1 MFYLAN
7 TQKLKKCIDLSVM
20 LKNTHYI
27 IHYYYYYYCEKQSA
41 SLKKCL
47 IFKPQNILR
56 ICILMFID
64 G

>member
-27 IHYYYYYYCEKQSA
+27 IHYYYYYCEKQSA

-56 ICILMFID
+56 ILMFID

>member
-1 MFYLAN
+1 
-7 TQKLKKCIDLSVM
+7 M

-27 IHYYYYYYCEKQSA
+27 IQLIIIIIIIVKN
-41 SLKKCL
+41 SLKQCL
-47 IFKPQNILR
+47 TFKPQNILR

>member
-7 TQKLKKCIDLSVM
+7 TQKLKNGIDLSVM
-20 LKNTHYI
+20 LNKNTHYI
-27 IHYYYYYYCEKQSA
+27 IHYYYYYCEKQSA

>member
-27 IHYYYYYYCEKQSA
+27 IHYYYYCEKQSA

-56 ICILMFID
+56 ILMFID

>member
-7 TQKLKKCIDLSVM
+7 TQKLKNGIDLSVM
-20 LKNTHYI
+20 LNKNTHYI
-27 IHYYYYYYCEKQSA
+27 IHYYYYYCEKQSA

-47 IFKPQNILR
+47 IFKPQNLLR

>member
-7 TQKLKKCIDLSVM
+7 TQKLKNGIDLSVM
-20 LKNTHYI
+20 LNKNTHYI
-27 IHYYYYYYCEKQSA
+27 IHYYYYCEKQSA